1 MAIDKRMKIYEA
13 ISGSTIHQSIST
25 AASQASLSRCQASQI
40 RDPTSALEN
49 LRSMIQPEINIRI
62 QKVLAE
68 IAESHL
74 KPAIRN
80 LRLNLGDENVPGAAL
95 EEVCISALENA
106 KEVYQQTLDP
116 KHVRLNNNNNSNNR
130 VANCPN
136 QVLKRSFSNNSH
148 SSSPV
153 TKKSMVIKSG
163 LGRPNTDLVLVNK
176 AGRPVRREGPKWEAD
191 RLIPDTLFI
200 LGSRA
205 NKALGFGQTRGRLYI
220 KHPELFKYSGDQT
233 DKEWLAKAN
242 LMATTGGKAYLMVLK
257 DILDLAESPE
267 YSSHP
272 KQQPSELV
280 GFTVP
285 DWMLEK
291 MKAYIET
298 AKTNPETT
306 DDELLRM
313 AEEYAEME
321 EEGKKMRRD
330 DVTIITSAAMDDDIM
345 NVRRRF
351 LENSSTSSVM
361 KRADD
366 EMSLE
371 GLMCGSGADVGG
383 SNVSQLFNDIKHE
396 SVDDDLD
403 NLGFLQGMNLHNLV
417 REFEMDTGNGPELNL
432 LALADDSIQ

>member
-1 MAIDKRMKIYEA
+1 
-13 ISGSTIHQSIST
+13 
-25 AASQASLSRCQASQI
+25 
-40 RDPTSALEN
+40 
-49 LRSMIQPEINIRI
+49 
-62 QKVLAE
+62 
-68 IAESHL
+68 
-74 KPAIRN
+74 
-80 LRLNLGDENVPGAAL
+80 
-95 EEVCISALENA
+95 
-106 KEVYQQTLDP
+106 
-116 KHVRLNNNNNSNNR
+116 
-130 VANCPN
+130 
-136 QVLKRSFSNNSH
+136 
-148 SSSPV
+148 
-153 TKKSMVIKSG
+153 
-163 LGRPNTDLVLVNK
+163 
-176 AGRPVRREGPKWEAD
+176 
-191 RLIPDTLFI
+191 LF
-200 LGSRA
+200 
-205 NKALGFGQTRGRLYI
+205 KALGFGQTRGRLYI

-403 NLGFLQGMNLHNLV
+403 NLGFLQV
-417 REFEMDTGNGPELNL
+417 
-432 LALADDSIQ
+432 S